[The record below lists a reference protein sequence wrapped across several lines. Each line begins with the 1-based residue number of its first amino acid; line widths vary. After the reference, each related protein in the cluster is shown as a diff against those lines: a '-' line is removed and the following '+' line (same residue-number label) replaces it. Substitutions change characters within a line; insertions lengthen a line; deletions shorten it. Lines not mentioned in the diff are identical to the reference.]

1 MAVLP
6 VPLVAVG
13 INVIASPLALAMFA
27 ADRQFLLA
35 NARLVSRDI
44 TSNAGGMAHRF
55 PNRSVSGGVSLSA
68 RECQRLGLID
78 DIIEE
83 SAVGSPADAAGAVST
98 TRAAIA
104 GGLAELVGI
113 GPRRLLDT
121 RYRRQR
127 ELGLSTP
134 DGLAAVRS
142 ELWEIQ
148 EWQHSLGKSID
159 DLRERWDQFRSG
171 APRESGRRL
180 EVPDLVAR
188 LRSRRDDLLSRTGRS
203 DRESSESMPRDD
215 AAGS

>member
-1 MAVLP
+1 

-13 INVIASPLALAMFA
+13 INLIASPLALALFA
-27 ADRQFLLA
+27 ADRQFLLT
-35 NARLVSRDI
+35 NARLVSGGMAS
-44 TSNAGGMAHRF
+44 TAGGMAHRF
-55 PNRSVSGGVSLSA
+55 PNRSATGGVSLSA

-78 DIIEE
+78 GIIEE
-83 SAVGSPADAAGAVST
+83 PASGAQVDPDEAVSH

-148 EWQHSLGKSID
+148 EWQRSLGKSID

-171 APRESGRRL
+171 VPRESGRRL

-188 LRSRRDDLLSRTGRS
+188 LRSRRDELLSRAGRT
-203 DRESSESMPRDD
+203 DRDSSESVPHDD
-215 AAGS
+215 ATGH